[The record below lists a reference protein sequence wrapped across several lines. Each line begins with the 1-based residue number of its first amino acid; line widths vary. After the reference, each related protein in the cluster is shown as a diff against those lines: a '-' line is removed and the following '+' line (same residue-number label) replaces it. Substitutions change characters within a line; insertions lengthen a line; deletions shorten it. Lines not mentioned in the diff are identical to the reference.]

1 MAPEKKRRY
10 EESSES
16 SSDEDSEDEVGVPLY
31 KGGNT
36 KNRFGTLLQ
45 LTTDFKKM
53 FPMMMMMQAMNGGRN
68 NANRGGNGRGG
79 EDHLDLMLREAQE
92 KQNKIMQDFVEAKNQ
107 TEKLTRRNDPTFQ
120 KLDALERK
128 LELIRKQ
135 KLKEKEKGGMPKFMM
150 YMQQNLM
157 NQAILQSHMSEQ
169 DPTLEVFPKIVP
181 VAVDPRKRIMPF
193 STNPF
198 INFEMNKPT
207 GKSKDIVVLCETELG
222 LRGDQQLVGPEP
234 RDTTRSR
241 VFAESECEGRG
252 LGRL

>member
-1 MAPEKKRRY
+1 
-10 EESSES
+10 
-16 SSDEDSEDEVGVPLY
+16 
-31 KGGNT
+31 
-36 KNRFGTLLQ
+36 
-45 LTTDFKKM
+45 
-53 FPMMMMMQAMNGGRN
+53 MMMMQAMNSGRQDV
-68 NANRGGNGRGG
+68 GRGAGNRNG
-79 EDHLDLMLREAQE
+79 EDHLDKMLREAQA
-92 KQNKIMQDFVEAKNQ
+92 KQDKIMQDFVEAKNQ

-157 NQAILQSHMSEQ
+157 NQAILQSHLGEQ

-198 INFEMNKPT
+198 INFEMNKPA
-207 GKSKDIVVLCETELG
+207 GKSKDIVGSADAEPR
-222 LRGDQQLVGPEP
+222 LRSDQQPAAAKP
-234 RDTTRSR
+234 RNCTRSR
-241 VFAESECEGRG
+241 VFAEGESQGRRLGQIG
-252 LGRL
+252 L